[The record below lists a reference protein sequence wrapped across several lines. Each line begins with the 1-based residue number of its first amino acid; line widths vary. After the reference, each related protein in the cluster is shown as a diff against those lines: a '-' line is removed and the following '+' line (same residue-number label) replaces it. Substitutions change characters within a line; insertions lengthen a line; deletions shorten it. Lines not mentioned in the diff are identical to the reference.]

1 MGGGI
6 RPKNSGHYA
15 ETRYK
20 NEGDKVEV
28 ETKKDAKKYWFSQKE
43 FDELSKSITNC
54 RMCRL
59 RIGHLLEI
67 HEVDEDEEEIQGV
80 EEAKPVQG

>member
-1 MGGGI
+1 
-6 RPKNSGHYA
+6 
-15 ETRYK
+15 
-20 NEGDKVEV
+20 
-28 ETKKDAKKYWFSQKE
+28 
-43 FDELSKSITNC
+43 
-54 RMCRL
+54 MCRL